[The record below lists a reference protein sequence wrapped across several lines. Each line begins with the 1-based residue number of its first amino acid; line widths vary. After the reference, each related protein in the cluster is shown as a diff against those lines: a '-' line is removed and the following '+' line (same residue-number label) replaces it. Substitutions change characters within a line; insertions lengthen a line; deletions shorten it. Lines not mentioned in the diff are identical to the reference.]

1 MEPVMNSVIT
11 PICPQQTR
19 CKCCG
24 AVASRYGVV
33 DFHKNCEIYRCNA
46 LDVSGVPIYYYRC
59 PACRF
64 IFTTAFDQFTH
75 DDFQRYVYNE
85 EYPLIDPDYQH
96 TRPRYNASILCNL
109 FSACK
114 PATILDYG
122 CGNGLLAQTLRE
134 AGFPRVDTYDPYV
147 TSFSARPADR
157 YDCVVCFEVIEHSTD
172 PLQTLTDLDGF
183 VKENGLIFL
192 STLVQ
197 PSDIEQQ
204 GLNWWYAGPRNAHIS
219 LHSSM
224 SLECLARRLGMRFGS
239 FNESYHLLFRQVPQ
253 FATHFLRA
261 PAA

>member
-1 MEPVMNSVIT
+1 MNALLT
-11 PICPQQTR
+11 PICDPQTR

-24 AVASRYGVV
+24 AMATRYGVV

-46 LDVSGVPIYYYRC
+46 LFGVSGVPIYYYRC

-134 AGFPRVDTYDPYV
+134 AGFPRVDTYDPFV
-147 TSFSARPADR
+147 AHFSARPAER

-172 PLQTLTDLDGF
+172 PLQTLTDIDGF
-183 VKENGLIFL
+183 VKDNGMIFL
-192 STLVQ
+192 LTLVQ
-197 PSDIEQQ
+197 PADIDQQ

-219 LHSSM
+219 LHSNT

-239 FNESYHLLFRQVPQ
+239 FNESYHLLFRQVPA
-253 FATHFLRA
+253 FATHFLQA